1 MSARAPNYGWHL
13 GIYGLMTSV
22 WTPFPPRRSTD
33 TAPQRSTG
41 RPGTPH
47 VPIPVQRRKARHR
60 MEQPEGNLLSWLR
73 RRLGIVVLI
82 LSCAAVGITI
92 AMWPRD
98 DVPDQP
104 DAIVVLGG
112 AGTERVQLGIEL
124 RDRYDAVLVLSS
136 SAWGYGYNVGLR
148 CDVDVICVRPYP
160 ETTGGEAATIAAL
173 AESYGWDHVTVA
185 TTRFHTA
192 RARVLFRQCLGD
204 RVSVV
209 GARPIE
215 MRGPPTYVR
224 EALGT
229 LAALTVRRAC

>member
-1 MSARAPNYGWHL
+1 
-13 GIYGLMTSV
+13 
-22 WTPFPPRRSTD
+22 
-33 TAPQRSTG
+33 
-41 RPGTPH
+41 
-47 VPIPVQRRKARHR
+47 
-60 MEQPEGNLLSWLR
+60 MEQPEGHRSSVAR
-73 RRLGIVVLI
+73 RRLVMTALLLTCV
-82 LSCAAVGITI
+82 AVGITI

-124 RDRYDAVLVLSS
+124 RDRYDAVLVLSA

-173 AESYGWDHVTVA
+173 AESYGWQHVTVA
-185 TTRFHTA
+185 TTRFHTT

-204 RVSVV
+204 RVTVV
-209 GARPIE
+209 GARPTE
-215 MRGPPTYVR
+215 MRGPATYVR
-224 EALGT
+224 EVLGT
-229 LAALTVRRAC
+229 IAALTVHRAC